1 MQPKK
6 LFIIATVAFI
16 LSLCFVNGLFAVWN
30 KALPADNTVFR
41 VADDLIRANNDAIE
55 TALDAEH
62 YFATGGTQTGAHRPG
77 GASILRYE
85 TTATIDADIVTTGI
99 YVHDGLIFDTTLNQF
114 FTMDAAA
121 TAKVAM
127 VLGPEAIA
135 GAILDEDNMAT
146 DSATKVP
153 SQQSVKAFVT
163 SGTVTM
169 TNKTLIDA
177 VLTSPLINGSLDPL
191 TSSVFLDE
199 DDMASDD
206 AGKIPSQQSVKAY
219 VDTQVATHG
228 FYISNSS
235 VYSATPTSNVWTAL
249 DLSAAGTPAIGANQ
263 VVVLLKVNGQA
274 GSVFKISTSET
285 PGAAVVYHSGYAG
298 PNGLTFT
305 STSDNANFTIV
316 TDAAGKVYFG
326 SNTGAVTIT
335 LVGYI
340 K

>member
-6 LFIIATVAFI
+6 LFIIATVAFV

-41 VADDLIRANNDAIE
+41 VADDAIRANNDAIE
-55 TALDAEH
+55 AAFDAEH
-62 YFATGGTQTGAHRPG
+62 VFATGGTQTGVHNPG
-77 GASILRYE
+77 GSSILAYE
-85 TTATIDADIVTTGI
+85 TTVTIDAVIAGTNV
-99 YVHDGLIFDTTLNQF
+99 YSHDGLLFDTTLNQF
-114 FTMDAAA
+114 FTMNAAN
-121 TAKVAM
+121 TAKVAI
-127 VLGPEAIA
+127 VLGPAAVA
-135 GAILDEDNMAT
+135 GAFLDEDDMIS
-146 DSATKVP
+146 DDATKAP
-153 SQQSVKAFVT
+153 TQQSVKAYVD
-163 SGTVTM
+163 SGTATM
-169 TNKTLIDA
+169 ANKTL
-177 VLTSPLINGSLDPL
+177 TTPLINGSLDPL

-199 DDMASDD
+199 DNMASDD